1 MEFTFTPQDEAFR
14 QEVRDFIK
22 KEWLPVAKQEE
33 DDGGGESVFSS
44 KMWPKVKDLRKKL
57 AARNWI
63 AIAWPKEYGGLGA
76 SLMQQA
82 IFKEEMAYWR
92 CPGIDPQAYQFGP
105 ALIMHGSEEQKKR
118 YLGGIARAEVS
129 WCQGFSEPNAGSDLA
144 SLQTR
149 AARDG
154 DDFVINGQKIW
165 TSGAHLAD
173 YIHLLARTDPEA
185 PKHKGIS
192 YFIFSMKTPGI
203 TVKPIA
209 QMSGAEGFNEVYFD
223 NVRIPKDSLFG
234 ELNRGWYVATTTLDF
249 ERSNVAGAAGAQ
261 RTIEELIRFCKAATH
276 LGKRLIDYPL
286 VKHRLANSAIENAVS
301 RNLSYRVLWMQDRG
315 MVPNME
321 ASVAKMFSVDASATL
336 AWRAIDIMG
345 LFGQLDRG
353 NRWAPMN
360 GGLMRGYLSTAC
372 KVGGG
377 SQEIMK
383 NIIAQRGLG
392 LPR

>member
-1 MEFTFTPQDEAFR
+1 MDFRFSKEDEDFR
-14 QEVRDFIK
+14 QEVRDFIV
-22 KEWLPVAKQEE
+22 KEWLPVGA
-33 DDGGGESVFSS
+33 DGGGESVFSTAI
-44 KMWPKVKDLRKKL
+44 WPKVQELRKKL
-57 AARNWI
+57 AALNWI
-63 AIAWPKEYGGLGA
+63 AISWPKEYGGMGA
-76 SLMQQA
+76 SLVKQA

-105 ALIMHGSEEQKKR
+105 AVIMHGTEEQKKK
-118 YLGGIARAEVS
+118 YLGGIARSEVV
-129 WCQGFSEPNAGSDLA
+129 WCQGFSEPDAGSDLA

-149 AARDG
+149 AVQDG
-154 DDFVINGQKIW
+154 DDFIINGQKIW

-173 YIHLLARTDPEA
+173 YIHMLARTDPDA
-185 PKHKGIS
+185 PKHRGIS
-192 YFIFSMKTPGI
+192 YFIFPMTLPGI

-209 QMSGAEGFNEVYFD
+209 QMTGGEGFNEVYFD

-261 RTIEELIRFCKAATH
+261 RSLEDLVKFCKATKH
-276 LGKRLIDYPL
+276 NGGRLFDDPQVRY
-286 VKHRLANSAIENAVS
+286 RLANTAIEVAVG
-301 RNLSYRVLWMQDRG
+301 RNLSYRVLWMQDQG

-321 ASVAKMFSVDASATL
+321 ASIAKMFSVDVSATL
-336 AWRAIDIMG
+336 AGRSIEIMG
-345 LFGQLDRG
+345 LFGQLG
-353 NRWAPMN
+353 EGSRWSPMK
-360 GGLMRGYLSTAC
+360 GGPMRGYLATAC